1 MKLAILISLI
11 LHLAVLWTA
20 PRHENGAAARK
31 PGSPAVSYLGALG
44 DDIFPERSRE
54 APERKAAD
62 YPGFRPPEAEAAV
75 IDPPAFGYE
84 AGWAPPEP
92 ALTIDEIKALSE
104 ETALVEKINIFE
116 SYLEGIEIESI
127 PCRERILP

>member
-20 PRHENGAAARK
+20 PLREDESAARK
-31 PGSPAVSYLGALG
+31 PGGPAASYLGALG
-44 DDIFPERSRE
+44 DDMLPERVRE
-54 APERKAAD
+54 APERTAPD
-62 YPGFRPPEAEAAV
+62 DPGFRPPAAEAAI
-75 IDPPAFGYE
+75 IDPPPFDYE

-92 ALTIDEIKALSE
+92 ALTVDEITAVSE
-104 ETALVEKINIFE
+104 ERVLVKEINILKSSLE
-116 SYLEGIEIESI
+116 SLEIETI